1 MLQRE
6 KYSNFYYQFQL
17 ERTIV
22 KRIDRADATILWNY
36 ILIGCDTNSESMLNT
51 RFVILMAVL
60 DEMNKV
66 EITSKQTFDLI
77 TRTFIEL
84 PKLRTTELM
93 QLCQYC
99 VESLRVGDPK
109 CTG

>member
-1 MLQRE
+1 MA
-6 KYSNFYYQFQL
+6 SN
-17 ERTIV
+17 
-22 KRIDRADATILWNY
+22 
-36 ILIGCDTNSESMLNT
+36 
-51 RFVILMAVL
+51 RFAILMAVL

-84 PKLRTTELM
+84 PKLRASELV
-93 QLCQYC
+93 QLCEYC
-99 VESLRVGDPK
+99 LESLRMGDPK